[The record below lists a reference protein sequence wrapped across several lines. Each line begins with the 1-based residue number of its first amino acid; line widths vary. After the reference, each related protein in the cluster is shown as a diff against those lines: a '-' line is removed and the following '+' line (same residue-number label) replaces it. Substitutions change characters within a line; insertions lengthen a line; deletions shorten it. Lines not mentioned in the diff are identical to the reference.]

1 MNTALIEIEDLAK
14 GYYLGRSN
22 EVWTVRGVDL
32 ALRAGEVSVLAGPSG
47 SGKTSLLSLV
57 GGLARPTRGIVRVQG
72 EVISKLPERFL
83 TEWRRERF
91 GFVFQQFNLVRGM
104 SALTN
109 VMLPAYPLG
118 LDYGE
123 LLARARCLLGD
134 LGLQA
139 RADTAVEL
147 LSGGEQQRVAIAR
160 ALINR
165 PRVLIADEPTANL
178 DSALSAEFLAIVSG
192 LVDQGVSVL
201 MSSHDPLVLGAAQV
215 DRVIELRDGRVVSDT
230 RPG

>member
-1 MNTALIEIEDLAK
+1 MNPALIEIEDLAK